1 MTENEAPLFLHLRR
15 EPFEYGLLPLP
26 HLMFADGTVTLKT
39 LREKLVQ
46 NSFTYAVNNNE
57 EGFGDGFRSLERRV
71 NASAI
76 AESLQLSE
84 DHARVIMNTLA
95 LLLPDYGDGGRVDP
109 FVRAS
114 SADMDSVGADVDDLL
129 LFLYIQTYKKLVPRP
144 HKDAASVAD
153 VWPSTS
159 AFDGLLA
166 TLTPL
171 QLVRSGRRSL
181 PSQVDEEAHQLSYV
195 QKHLPNILALLAE
208 PSEDGNSEMQVLS
221 LERFEHLGLLL
232 HVGESKKGVTSLSQ
246 AAPFFANSDPDMPA
260 VPVPIPQVLDWL
272 LEHICAASEHPF
284 EKLLG
289 RENVSPTAG
298 QCGKFS
304 NGPTQ
309 DMKSFHQGLAFV
321 EGVNKASVVKQPSDI
336 EASSIKV
343 LNCHDS
349 VIYILAPLSYAT
361 VNGCSDATIVLGAV
375 GKAVR
380 VEHCERVNVIA
391 ATMQAFIS
399 NCRECIFFLGVNK
412 RPIISGNNHNLQVAP
427 YNTFYPDLEMH
438 LTQVRVDP
446 NVNMWDK
453 PFALGMV
460 DPHDSLSHPAG
471 VSDGQAESASILHP
485 ERFLNFV
492 IPKWFEVEST
502 LQQTKYNPFVL
513 PKPYLAAQQQK
524 SNSLENMKQCLRD
537 SQLEDSKRQELATAI
552 HSHFKDWLYASGN
565 IRQIYCVQNSELDS
579 AGID

>member
-1 MTENEAPLFLHLRR
+1 MRACSFLR
-15 EPFEYGLLPLP
+15 
-26 HLMFADGTVTLKT
+26 T
-39 LREKLVQ
+39 
-46 NSFTYAVNNNE
+46 
-57 EGFGDGFRSLERRV
+57 
-71 NASAI
+71 
-76 AESLQLSE
+76 
-84 DHARVIMNTLA
+84 HARVVLNTLA
-95 LLLPDYGDGGRVDP
+95 SLLTDRGGDVDP
-109 FVRAS
+109 LVRAS
-114 SADMDSVGADVDDLL
+114 CADVDSVGADVDDLI

-159 AFDGLLA
+159 AFDGFLA
-166 TLTPL
+166 TLSPL

-181 PSQVDEEAHQLSYV
+181 PSQADEEAHQLSYV

-232 HVGESKKGVTSLSQ
+232 HVGESGKEGTSLSQ

-260 VPVPIPQVLDWL
+260 VPVPIHQVLEWL

-284 EKLLG
+284 EKELG

-298 QCGKFS
+298 QWGTFS

-309 DMKSFHQGLAFV
+309 EMKHLYPELAFV
-321 EGVNKASVVKQPSDI
+321 EGVNKASVVKQSSDI
-336 EASSIKV
+336 EATSIKV

-375 GKAVR
+375 GKAIR
-380 VEHCERVNVIA
+380 VEHCERVNVIVA
-391 ATMQAFIS
+391 AMQAYIS

-427 YNTFYPDLEMH
+427 YNTFYSDLEIH

-446 NVNMWDK
+446 RTNMWDK
-453 PFALGMV
+453 PLALGML

-485 ERFLNFV
+485 DRFLNFA

-502 LQQTKYNPFVL
+502 HQQTKYNPFVL
-513 PKPYLAAQQQK
+513 PKPYMAAQQQK
-524 SNSLENMKQCLRD
+524 NNSLENMKQCLRD
-537 SQLEDSKRQELATAI
+537 SHLEDNKKQELATAI
-552 HSHFKDWLYASGN
+552 HSHFKEWLY
-565 IRQIYCVQNSELDS
+565 
-579 AGID
+579 